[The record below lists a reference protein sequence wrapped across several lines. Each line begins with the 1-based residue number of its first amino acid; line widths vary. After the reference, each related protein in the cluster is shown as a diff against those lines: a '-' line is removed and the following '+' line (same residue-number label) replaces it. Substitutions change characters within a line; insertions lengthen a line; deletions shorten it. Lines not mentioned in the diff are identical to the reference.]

1 MAGRTKQRVQ
11 NVELRFG
18 ADGATLKEY
27 LTDDDSRVVAIRG
40 PLGSGKTF
48 TSCQKIMRCICK
60 QRPNQAGVRK
70 SRWVAV
76 RNTYPDLTGT
86 TIKDWMELFGDTG
99 IGKLNK
105 DFPPTFHMDF
115 MLPDKT
121 RVKAEL
127 VFLALDRPDSVR
139 KLRGLQV
146 TGFWLNEMKE
156 LDKEIVDM
164 CDARHGR
171 YPSALD
177 GGPSWHG
184 MIGDTNSPDEDHW
197 YYELAE
203 VTKPKNWRFLT
214 QPGGVLRT
222 GFNKWEP
229 NPNAENLRFLP
240 EGYYD
245 TMVEGKDPDWVA
257 VNLANEYGMVKAGKP
272 IYENQYNP
280 QLHLSKDLYNWV
292 PRHKDSLIMGVDF
305 GLTPSVIIGQLM
317 PSGQLRILHEL
328 VAERMGI
335 EAFAD
340 EVLIPFFARHFPSIN
355 RGDVPMMCDPSGV
368 RDNDTDQKSA
378 IGILVEKGFDAM
390 PAMGKDGKPTNNP
403 VARWEAVRHFL
414 TRLVDGGQPAFSMSR
429 DIRILHKGFLGG
441 YHYKRLNVSG
451 TKKYSDKAD
460 KNEYS
465 HPHDA
470 LQYLCLG
477 VLGYMLTQNTPLPF
491 QQSRPAA
498 DSLTGY

>member
-1 MAGRTKQRVQ
+1 MTGKARVTDA
-11 NVELRFG
+11 EIRLG
-18 ADGATLKEY
+18 ADGAVLNEY
-27 LTDDDSRVVAIRG
+27 LDNETDKVIAIRG

-48 TSCQKIMRCICK
+48 ASCQKVFKFICRQK
-60 QRPNQAGVRK
+60 PNATGVRK

-86 TIKDWMELFGDTG
+86 TIKDWMELFGDIG

-115 MLPDKT
+115 RLPDKT

-139 KLRGLQV
+139 KLRGLQT

-164 CDARHGR
+164 CDSRHGR
-171 YPSALD
+171 YPSAMD

-203 VTKPKNWRFLT
+203 KTQPKGWKFLS
-214 QPGGVLRT
+214 QPGGVLRI
-222 GFNKWEP
+222 GSNKWEV
-229 NPNAENLRFLP
+229 NPDAENIKYLP
-240 EGYYD
+240 EDYYGN
-245 TMVEGKDPDWVA
+245 MVEGKDPDWIA
-257 VNLANEYGMVKAGKP
+257 VNLANEYGMVRSGKP
-272 IYENQYNP
+272 IYEHQYNP
-280 QLHLSKDLYNWV
+280 RIHKSEDELVWVSKHV
-292 PRHKDSLIMGVDF
+292 ESLAMGVDF

-317 PSGQLRILHEL
+317 PTGQLRILHEL

-340 EVLIPFFARHFPSIN
+340 EVLIPFMRRKF
-355 RGDVPMMCDPSGV
+355 RGLNYEEIPLFCDPAGV
-368 RDNDTDQKSA
+368 SESDTDQKSA
-378 IGILVEKGFDAM
+378 IDVLVEKGFAAE
-390 PAMGKDGKPTNNP
+390 PAPTNNP
-403 VARWEAVRHFL
+403 VARWEAVRHWL
-414 TRLVDGGQPAFSMSR
+414 TRLAGGGQPALLLNHDSNY
-429 DIRILHKGFLGG
+429 LHKGFLGG
-441 YHYKRLNVSG
+441 YHYRRINVSG
-451 TKKYSDKAD
+451 TRKYSDKAD

-477 VLGYMLTQNTPLPF
+477 VRGFMLDSNK
-491 QQSRPAA
+491 SRPNGKSSVSANT
-498 DSLTGY
+498 LTGY